1 MIAKWLGL
9 AVLFS
14 SSIALATPQ
23 LITVPTKAMLPPDA
37 VLTGET
43 IFLNNCANG
52 CDIKPGATDATTD
65 TTSIASAPATF
76 HEFASWDPNSA
87 SYIPGEWEQ
96 VVQCVKEAYSP
107 YAVNVTDVRPLTE
120 YSEAIVAGD
129 PANIGLPSGVG
140 GVGPSSPDCS
150 PMTNQIAFA
159 FAETAVADF
168 ASEDDNNRVWGIC
181 WVISQEIAHAYGLP
195 NHEIKF
201 TDGEPA
207 CSDPMTYSSA
217 CGGQKFF
224 RNRAALCGEFA
235 MRDCVCTPTVNSH
248 LKLTTVFG
256 PGQSLV
262 AAPTVSITTPA
273 MGDTVGTAFT
283 VHPDAF
289 SRRGIGHVDLYLN
302 GHLWQTTPG
311 AKFGAAGQPDT
322 VYTLTAPNNVP
333 DGVIDIV
340 AKAYDDLEIET
351 DSTTVTVTKGAPC
364 ADAST
369 CATGQ
374 KCEAG
379 KCFWDAPT
387 GVLGDPCTY
396 NEFCTT
402 GLCQDSDVG
411 QYCTQACVV
420 NSADACPANFDC
432 IATSDAQGV
441 CLPHGSGGGGCC
453 SVEGRESNRSI
464 WAHLGLGVLAMG
476 FIFRRRR
483 RGTHVSR

>member
-1 MIAKWLGL
+1 MISKWLGL

-14 SSIALATPQ
+14 STVALATPQ

-37 VLTGET
+37 VLTNET
-43 IFLNNCANG
+43 IFLNNCATDCN
-52 CDIKPGATDATTD
+52 IKPGATDATTD

-76 HEFASWDPNSA
+76 HEFAWM
-87 SYIPGEWEQ
+87 PGEWAQ

-129 PANIGLPSGVG
+129 PANIGLPAGVG

-168 ASEDDNNRVWGIC
+168 AQEDDGNRVWGIC

-201 TDGEPA
+201 VDGESA
-207 CSDPMTYSSA
+207 CSDPMTYQSD

-224 RNRAALCGEFA
+224 RNRAAQCGDFA
-235 MRDCVCTPTVNSH
+235 AKTCVCTPTVNSH
-248 LKLTTVFG
+248 LKLTSVFG
-256 PGQSLV
+256 AGTSLIP
-262 AAPTVSITTPA
+262 APTVSIMSPN
-273 MGDTVGTAFT
+273 MGDPVVSGFT
-283 VHPDAF
+283 VHPDAL

-302 GHLWQTTPG
+302 NHLWLTTPG
-311 AKFGAAGQPDT
+311 AKFGPAGQPET
-322 VYTLTAPNNVP
+322 VYTLVAPNTVP

-351 DSTTVTVTKGAPC
+351 DSATVTVTKGQPC
-364 ADAST
+364 ADASK
-369 CATGQ
+369 CLTGQ
-374 KCEAG
+374 KCTAG

-387 GVLGDPCTY
+387 GVLGDSCTY

-402 GLCQDSDVG
+402 GLCQNSDIG

-441 CLPHGSGGGGCC
+441 CLPHGGGSGGCC

-464 WAHLGLGVLAMG
+464 WAHIGLGVLAMG
-476 FIFRRRR
+476 FIFRRRS
-483 RGTHVSR
+483 RGTHRS